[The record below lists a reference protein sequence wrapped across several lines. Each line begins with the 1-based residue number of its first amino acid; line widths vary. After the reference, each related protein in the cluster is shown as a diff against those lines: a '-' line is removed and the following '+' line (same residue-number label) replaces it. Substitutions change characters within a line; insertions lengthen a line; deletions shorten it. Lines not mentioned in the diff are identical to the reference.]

1 MTKKN
6 FSFRCLSDP
15 SKGFGNFKR
24 CLSIAEL
31 LKEKSY
37 NITFFIDKNNSVIDE
52 LKKRNM
58 SYFLIKSK
66 ISFSDEINFI
76 YKTMI
81 KIKSNYLIIDMREY
95 GESYSKQFSNFDITS
110 ILIDDAWCKSVYA
123 DIIINGTM
131 IKKYH
136 QYKIKNK
143 NAKIFTG
150 SKYCTI
156 QSEFR
161 KYRKKLSE
169 IHEKTTYDVTISMG
183 GSDPHN
189 ISKKVLSAIYKI
201 PNIRICLI
209 LGPFYNISNL
219 EFFKILPSIKII
231 KNSKNIWKIF
241 QNSDLVISSGGTS
254 LFELSV
260 IRTPTIVITSSHHQI
275 AYAKIF
281 SSRGSVLYLGYWS
294 QIKQSQI
301 KASIQN
307 ILKNTE
313 LRKQMYTKSKI
324 LDGKGLERVVN
335 IIEKS
340 I

>member
-1 MTKKN
+1 MNKKN
-6 FSFRCLSDP
+6 FSFRCISDP

-24 CLSIAEL
+24 CLSIAES

-37 NITFFIDKNNSVIDE
+37 NITFFINKNNSAINE
-52 LKKRNM
+52 LKKRNLN
-58 SYFLIKSK
+58 YFLIDSK
-66 ISFSDEINFI
+66 MSLIQEVDFI
-76 YKTMI
+76 YKIML
-81 KIKSNYLIIDMREY
+81 KNNSNYLIIDMREY
-95 GESYSKQFSNFDITS
+95 GEKYSKKISYFDVTT
-110 ILIDDAWCKSVYA
+110 ILIDDAWCKSVYS

-131 IKKYH
+131 IKKYYE
-136 QYKIKNK
+136 YKIKNK

-150 SKYCTI
+150 PKYNII
-156 QSEFR
+156 QTEFR
-161 KYRKKLSE
+161 KQRKKLSD
-169 IHEKTTYDVTISMG
+169 IHEKTTYDITISMG

-219 EFFKILPSIKII
+219 DFFKILSSIKII

-260 IRTPTIVITSSHHQI
+260 IGTPTIVITSSHHQI
-275 AYAKIF
+275 PYAKIF

-313 LRKQMYTKSKI
+313 LRKQMHSASKI
-324 LDGKGLERVVN
+324 LDGKGLERV
-335 IIEKS
+335 IKILEKLS
-340 I
+340 